1 MLKKNTKTFLGYKP
15 PEKWNNFIQILDY
28 GLFVYANTYETA
40 YSQRQPF
47 FS

>member
-15 PEKWNNFIQILDY
+15 PEKWNNFIQILDD
-28 GLFVYANTYETA
+28 GLFVYENTYETE
-40 YSQRQPF
+40 YSQRQSS